1 MINEIWP
8 RTAAR
13 TADGALVIGGCDVR
27 ELATTYGT
35 PLFVLDEAD
44 VRERAAEYKAAYGND
59 EPAFDIFY
67 ASKAFL
73 SVAFARWMHEAG
85 LGIDVASGGELAVAL
100 RAGVPG
106 DRIVM
111 HGNNKSV
118 DEIETAL
125 REGVH
130 VLVSDSLDE
139 LARIDEIAAR
149 LGVMAPIML
158 RLTVGVEAHT
168 HDAIAT
174 AHEDQKFGLSI
185 NSGAAVEA
193 VEFVLAAANLELHGF
208 HSHIG
213 SQIFDADGFEIAAHR
228 MVSFIASIK
237 QTHDVVT
244 RSLDLGGGMGVP
256 YVEGDDP
263 LDVQVMAQRLREI
276 VVSECTAADIAIPQL
291 SVEPGR
297 AIVGSSTI
305 TLYEVG
311 VVKPVQVSDD
321 FVRQYVAVDG
331 GMSDNIRTA
340 LYDAEYTAAIANR
353 VSSASSM
360 PSRVVG
366 KHCESGDI
374 VVRDIELPSD
384 IATGDLLAVAT
395 TGAYGRAMAS
405 NYNNLPRPAVV
416 AVRDGRARVLIR
428 RETYDDILRLDADA

>member
-8 RTAAR
+8 RTAER

-27 ELATTYGT
+27 QLAVTHGT

-44 VRERAAEYKAAYGND
+44 VRERAAEYKAAYGN
-59 EPAFDIFY
+59 EQPTFDIFY

-85 LGIDVASGGELAVAL
+85 LGIDVSSGGELSVAL

-118 DEIETAL
+118 EEIETAL
-125 REGVH
+125 RERVH
-130 VLVSDSLDE
+130 MLVSDSLDE
-139 LARIDEIAAR
+139 LARIDAVAAR
-149 LGVMAPIML
+149 LGVIAPIML

-193 VEFVLAAANLELHGF
+193 VEFVLAAANLELQGF

-237 QTHDVVT
+237 QTHNVVT
-244 RSLDLGGGMGVP
+244 RALDLGGGMGVP
-256 YVEGDDP
+256 YVVGDDP
-263 LDVQVMAQRLREI
+263 LDVQVMARRLRDI
-276 VVSECTAADIAIPQL
+276 VVSECSAAGIAIPQL

-311 VVKPVQVSDD
+311 VVKPVQVTDD

-340 LYDAEYTAAIANR
+340 LYDAEYTATIANR
-353 VSSASSM
+353 VSGAAVM

-374 VVRDIELPSD
+374 VVRDIELPTD
-384 IATGDLLAVAT
+384 IAAGDLLAVAT

-416 AVRDGRARVLIR
+416 AVRNGQSRVLIR
-428 RETYDDILRLDADA
+428 RETYDDILGLDADA